1 MKLYGQMA
9 TVFSEERHMGV
20 EMRRREELIRATIN
34 VIGEAGSL
42 DITVGRIA
50 KKAGVSPALAF
61 HYFGDKERLFLASMR
76 HVLRSYHDDVV
87 TALSDASNP
96 RERLERIIHANF
108 APGNFHRG
116 VIAAWL
122 NFYVLAQSSNEAHR
136 LLRIYHRRLQSNFVH
151 ELRPLVG
158 DEAERVAARLGALI
172 DGLYLRLVL
181 TPVETAGESAIE
193 TVLATLDNELKAHQ

>member
-1 MKLYGQMA
+1 M
-9 TVFSEERHMGV
+9 SV
-20 EMRRREELIRATIN
+20 EIRRRDELIRATIK

-42 DITVGRIA
+42 DITVSRIA

-61 HYFGDKERLFLASMR
+61 HYFGDKEALFLASMR
-76 HVLRSYHDDVV
+76 HVLRSYHNDVV
-87 TALSDASNP
+87 AALTSASTP
-96 RERLERIIHANF
+96 RERLAQIIHASF

-122 NFYVLAQSSNEAHR
+122 NFYVLAQSSEEAHR

-151 ELRPLVG
+151 DLRPLVG
-158 DEAERVAARLGALI
+158 DRAGLIAARLGAMI

-181 TPVETAGESAIE
+181 TPVEAAGESAAD
-193 TVLATLDNELKAHQ
+193 TVLATLENELNSPS